1 MSWRGL
7 FYKQQNDTNLIQF
20 EKQFLEGEPGTPSH
34 SPVPETRFGQVTREK
49 ATKAVGDAW
58 KALGNQPGVY
68 LPDFDNNPETK
79 GIQIAPSGQQVQQGL
94 IGGAQAL
101 GAVSEYIDEEVFYGA
116 GKELTKLKTKGDDA
130 LYQALDERGVKVDR
144 DWLGFTTGAAL
155 AGAEA
160 GLTGKILKPP
170 KMPKDLSQRF
180 TRILP
185 ITAQNTLN
193 PAFAGGGGGS
203 QVLTKR
209 TPSLD
214 DIVRQPL
221 QMTQEEAAKHWG
233 KVTKADPKTLG
244 ITGAQK
250 QADTSLS
257 RVVRYT
263 EEGRVK
269 ELSPREIKSVIGTHK
284 KADPIKYLVEY
295 HGGKLM
301 NAESHHILDIDFW
314 GRALDTPQG
323 EIVSDVLWKNKI
335 HTGNSGNNIVH
346 TWASRR
352 GSFDHDSLHRLYDAI
367 PERQLIEQRMAQGV
381 WQTMKPDA
389 QAKLLRDVAY
399 QQHRLTNNFFRMK
412 LSFIKKQYPE
422 IMEGIKHP
430 KHLKNRILQDP
441 DKYGQVPLKFNNRIF
456 NPKDPQQVE
465 ELRKILMELPNT
477 GGVSAEMKE
486 VFSLTTP
493 KAGAKRYYGSADQ
506 KSFDL
511 TLTPKIRKA
520 KRERIKKT
528 NLPPSLDEWD
538 ETAQIAFKQMEAGN
552 RPEARWRNSNIEFTW
567 APKDLDGKGRGY
579 IDVIKDTA
587 GDDDYLALKNQFFEK
602 IETLP
607 SGTIWTLEADTAQKH
622 KLYKP
627 MFKND
632 PRIKSGGDKKLLEK
646 RGIEHFVLK
655 IP

>member
-1 MSWRGL
+1 MLRGL
-7 FYKQQNDTNLIQF
+7 LAKQSDSTTLLQWKDDTVTDLSGN
-20 EKQFLEGEPGTPSH
+20 KPDPDY
-34 SPVPETRFGQVTREK
+34 RFGTRARER
-49 ATKAVGDAW
+49 ATETAGNIW
-58 KALGNQPGVY
+58 KSLGEQEAPTVLGA
-68 LPDFDNNPETK
+68 TI
-79 GIQIAPSGQQVQQGL
+79 GPSGQQIQQGL

-101 GAVSEYIDEEVFYGA
+101 GAAGEYIDEEVFYGA
-116 GKELTKLKTKGDDA
+116 GKELTKLKTIGDDA

-622 KLYKP
+622 KLYKR